1 MIKEGFFPTLIYA
14 QDFKL
19 DTNQMAQNIIQW
31 SREDGGVTKTNVNG
45 WHSKT
50 DMHTKQEYKPLIDE
64 LFRMVYE
71 VFNEEFLDGEPK
83 LGNMWANI
91 NPPGGYN
98 KPHIHPNSLFSGVY
112 YVKTPPNSGR
122 LICNDPRPGIQT
134 CMPNRKKGQ
143 PPKHLWREVNLQP
156 QENRAIMFN
165 SWLWHTVEPNKS
177 NEDRISISF
186 NFIQSGFDNNV

>member
-64 LFRMVYE
+64 LFRMAYE

-156 QENRAIMFN
+156 KENRAIMFN

-177 NEDRISISF
+177 NEDRISVSF
-186 NFIQSGFDNNV
+186 NFLQSGFDNNV